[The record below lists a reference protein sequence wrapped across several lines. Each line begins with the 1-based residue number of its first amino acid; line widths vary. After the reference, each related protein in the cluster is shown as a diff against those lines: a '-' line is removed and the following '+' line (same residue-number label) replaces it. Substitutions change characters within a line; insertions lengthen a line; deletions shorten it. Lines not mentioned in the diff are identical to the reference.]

1 MKHLIVGAGVTFAEA
16 IALGNPLAIC
26 PPLIRDFARKTWA
39 DYSPHPFLEV
49 YLRQLGYEELGRD
62 PRVLFFE
69 LEEQEI
75 TNIERFMEF
84 VWENRNS
91 DFKVSDNPPAG
102 SISGLHITEAGAQ
115 TAQVSTPFWDDL
127 LYHGIGNPL
136 SLSMIQ
142 CFHEN
147 GIGWKSLDLAK
158 SVASRFEHGDLILN
172 LNYDTIF
179 ELALEQLARPFVY
192 APGKANAEQLLVCK
206 PHGSLNMVTNE
217 RGFTFGQA
225 GWLGLP
231 QPNGYRSFTG
241 LMPPGLNK
249 RYTQHPIAKMII
261 DSVRH
266 RHPGQVVMWGVGLTE
281 SDTDLIALY
290 SSWIRRSGS
299 VDVINPSTD
308 VAAKA
313 EALFGCCVRHFT
325 DVKDW
330 LNGGLRFR

>member
-1 MKHLIVGAGVTFAEA
+1 MRHLVVGAGATFAEA
-16 IALGNPLAIC
+16 IALGNPVEIL

-39 DYSPHPFLEV
+39 NYSPHPVLEV
-49 YLRQLGYEELGRD
+49 YLRRLGYEELGND

-69 LEEQEI
+69 LEKQGI

-84 VWENRNS
+84 AWENRNS
-91 DFKVSDNPPAG
+91 DFGVSDRPPPG
-102 SISGLHITEAGAQ
+102 YISGLRIVEAVAE
-115 TAQVSTPFWDDL
+115 ANPISTTFWDDL

-136 SLSMIQ
+136 SLCMSQ

-147 GIGWKSLDLAK
+147 GIGWKSFDLTK
-158 SVASRFEHGDLILN
+158 SVVSRFEHGDLILN
-172 LNYDTIF
+172 LNYDTVF

-206 PHGSLNMVTNE
+206 PHGSLNMVTSE
-217 RGFTFGQA
+217 RGFKFGEP

-241 LMPPGLNK
+241 FMPPRLNK
-249 RYTQHPIAKMII
+249 KYAQHPIAKMIL

-266 RHPGQVVMWGVGLTE
+266 RHPSQVVMWGVGLTE
-281 SDTDLIALY
+281 SDADLIALY

-299 VDVINPSTD
+299 VDIINPSSE

-313 EALFGCCVRHFT
+313 KALFGCCVRHFL
-325 DVKDW
+325 DVKQW
-330 LNGGLRFR
+330 LTKSD